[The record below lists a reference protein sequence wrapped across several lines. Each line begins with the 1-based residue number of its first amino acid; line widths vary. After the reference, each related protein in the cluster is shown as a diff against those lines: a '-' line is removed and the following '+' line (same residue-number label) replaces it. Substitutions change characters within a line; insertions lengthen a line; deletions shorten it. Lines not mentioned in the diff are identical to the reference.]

1 MERMTSLMGLIFF
14 FALAYG
20 LSTNR
25 NSLNK
30 RVIGWGIGLQLLL
43 ALMIL
48 GVPALGFNGPLR
60 FVFDF
65 ANDAVSAILA
75 YTDKGSAFIFG
86 DMINVE
92 KNGFIFAFKVLPTII
107 FMASLMAVMYHL
119 RVMQKIVWAMAVIM
133 QKLMGT
139 SGAESLSVAANV
151 FVGQTEA
158 PLVIRPFLKNMTRS
172 ELMAVMTGGMATVA
186 GGVLAAYVGL
196 LQGRLPEIAG
206 HLLTASFMSAP
217 AALAIAKL
225 MVPEEK
231 TPETLGAIP
240 ESTNKKAYS
249 NTVEAAAVGA
259 GDGLKLALNVA
270 AMLLAF
276 IALIALVN
284 GVLGA
289 VGTWIQFDQWGQNMV
304 PEVLLAEGGKAV
316 LSFELILGYLFAPIA
331 WLMGIPWSES
341 LLAGA
346 LLGEKI
352 VLNEFVAYLHLS
364 TIADQFSDRS
374 VIILSYALCGFAN
387 FSSIA
392 IQIAGIGGLEPSRT
406 SDLAQL
412 GMKSVIGGSLAAF
425 STATIAGI
433 LI

>member
-1 MERMTSLMGLIFF
+1 MGLIFF

-20 LSTNR
+20 LSSNR
-25 NSLNK
+25 KILNK
-30 RVIGWGIGLQLLL
+30 QVIFWGIGLQFIL
-43 ALMIL
+43 ALFIL
-48 GVPALGFNGPLR
+48 GIPALGISGPLR
-60 FVFDF
+60 FIFDF
-65 ANDAVSAILA
+65 ANDGVKAILA
-75 YTDKGSAFIFG
+75 YTDEGSSFIFG
-86 DMINVE
+86 SLIDPE
-92 KNGFIFAFKVLPTII
+92 KSGFIFAFRVLPTII
-107 FMASLMAVMYHL
+107 FMASLMAVLYHL
-119 RVMQKIVWAMAVIM
+119 KIMQRIVWLMAIVM

-158 PLVIRPFLKNMTRS
+158 PLVVRPFLKNMTRS

-186 GGVLAAYVGL
+186 GGVLAAYVDL
-196 LQGRLPEIAG
+196 LDERLPEIAG

-225 MVPEEK
+225 MVPEEE
-231 TPETLGAIP
+231 TPETMGAIP
-240 ESTNKKAYS
+240 DSSNQTGYS

-284 GVLGA
+284 GILG
-289 VGTWIQFDQWGQNMV
+289 VIGHWIQFEEWGQNLV
-304 PEVLLAEGGKAV
+304 PQVLLSDDGKVV
-316 LSFELILGYLFAPIA
+316 LSFELILGYLFAPVA

-341 LLAGA
+341 LIAGS
-346 LLGEKI
+346 LLGEKV
-352 VLNEFVAYLHLS
+352 VLNEFVSYLHFS

-374 VIILSYALCGFAN
+374 VVILSYALCGFAN

-392 IQIAGIGGLEPSRT
+392 IQIAGIGSLEPSRT
-406 SDLAQL
+406 SDLAKL

-425 STATIAGI
+425 TTAAIAGI
-433 LI
+433 LV

>member
-1 MERMTSLMGLIFF
+1 MERLTSLMGLIFF
-14 FALAYG
+14 FALAYS
-20 LSTNR
+20 LSSHR
-25 NSLNK
+25 SSLNK
-30 RVIGWGIGLQLLL
+30 RVIGWGIGLQLIL
-43 ALMIL
+43 ALLIL
-48 GVPALGFNGPLR
+48 GVPALGFDGPLR
-60 FVFDF
+60 FLFDF
-65 ANDAVSAILA
+65 ANDAVRAILA
-75 YTDKGSAFIFG
+75 YTDEGSRFIFG
-86 DMINVE
+86 DLIDQE
-92 KNGFIFAFKVLPTII
+92 KSGFIFAFRVLPTII
-107 FMASLMAVMYHL
+107 FMASFMAVLYHL
-119 RVMQKIVWAMAVIM
+119 RVMQKVVWVMAIIM

-186 GGVLAAYVGL
+186 GGVLAAYVEL
-196 LQGRLPEIAG
+196 LNERLPEIAG

-231 TPETLGAIP
+231 TPETLGSIP
-240 ESTNKKAYS
+240 ESMNEKTYS

-259 GDGLKLALNVA
+259 SDGMKLALNVA

-284 GVLGA
+284 GVLEA
-289 VGTWIQFDQWGQNMV
+289 LGTWIQFDQWGQSMV
-304 PEVLLAEGGKAV
+304 PQVLLAEDGKAV
-316 LSFELILGYLFAPIA
+316 LSFELILGYLFAPFA
-331 WLMGIPWSES
+331 WLMGVPWSES
-341 LLAGA
+341 LVAGS

-352 VLNEFVAYLHLS
+352 VLNEFVAYLHFS
-364 TIADQFSDRS
+364 NIADQFSDRS
-374 VIILSYALCGFAN
+374 VVILSYALCGFAN

-392 IQIAGIGGLEPSRT
+392 IQIAGIGSLEPGRT

-425 STATIAGI
+425 STATIAGL